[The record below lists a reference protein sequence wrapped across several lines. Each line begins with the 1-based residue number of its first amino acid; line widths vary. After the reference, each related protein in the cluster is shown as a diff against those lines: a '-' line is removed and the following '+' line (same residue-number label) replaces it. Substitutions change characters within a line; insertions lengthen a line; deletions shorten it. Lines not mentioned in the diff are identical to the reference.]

1 MNLVND
7 RVPVI
12 RGERDISNRVAHT
25 YWERGYSS
33 AGFVGDQGIPGVLL
47 TSCTQGRCWMSTL

>member
-33 AGFVGDQGIPGVLL
+33 AGLWVIREFLV
-47 TSCTQGRCWMSTL
+47 SY